1 MNAAWSYNADGS
13 LHDLA
18 HFGVTGQAYTQFDVV
33 YGANGK
39 PTNATYSNGMS
50 KTWTYNADG
59 SLHDVSFTG
68 VTGQPYTSYDVHYG
82 PVWRHASRF
91 TFHATVSTWL
101 LAIARRKA
109 MSELRRRKYLELDA
123 DIADNLSDQSEDPE
137 AAVQRKVSAQVL
149 QRASADLSPAHS
161 EVLELV
167 YYHGKSVKD
176 VAVITGVPEAT
187 VKTRMFYARKRLMD
201 VARAIAA

>member
-1 MNAAWSYNADGS
+1 MTISICRHAEQIPATFKPAVQGDTCNDEALIERIAQGDQ
-13 LHDLA
+13 LA
-18 HFGVTGQAYTQFDVV
+18 MRALFVRHRVKVYRFVLRLVRNPASAEDVLSEV
-33 YGANGK
+33 F
-39 PTNATYSNGMS
+39 
-50 KTWTYNADG
+50 
-59 SLHDVSFTG
+59 LE
-68 VTGQPYTSYDVHYG
+68 
-82 PVWRHASRF
+82 VWRHASRF

-123 DIADNLSDQSEDPE
+123 DIADNLPDQSEDPE
-137 AAVQRKVSAQVL
+137 AAVQRKASAQVL
-149 QRASADLSPAHS
+149 QRALADLSAAHS

-167 YYHGKSVKD
+167 YYHGKSVRD